1 MSDESLPIPRKPLTA
16 PKKFLTRHSSQLS
29 ADSPLYDASEE
40 DNDDLDSASTVS
52 VPHVRNHH
60 IPTSPLAHRQVSPSN
75 HARPSCL
82 TTSTVS
88 ARTRAAARTA
98 SGPNR
103 HVSSHL
109 AVESDTGVDSPTYD
123 GDIESSTAAPTPTM
137 RATELD
143 PATGVPPTLDLPRRQ
158 SSTLSSM
165 DTPVTGKPYS
175 ERVIPTGPVSPL
187 PPVTTAPQHPGET
200 ETVVKNPD
208 DAMLSPADITTFVQA
223 AIDGTVEERT
233 YRTNPPPTGRP
244 VRIYADGVYDLF
256 HFGHALQLRQAK
268 LSFPNVHLIVG
279 VCSDDLVEQHKAPT
293 VMTHTERCECV
304 RHCRW
309 VDEVVADAP
318 WVVTQEFVDLHK
330 IDYVAHDEDPYAGSD
345 GTTDIYQM
353 LKDQGRFLPTR
364 RTPGVSTSDL
374 LKRVVASYRLGEWDP
389 KLVRSGYPELQSTS
403 MPGTPQLRS
412 RAHTPP
418 PSSLGG
424 LGSPLKTLTSAI
436 TSIAK
441 SGGGSGTISPQ
452 KLDSPAKT
460 PPAM

>member
-1 MSDESLPIPRKPLTA
+1 MSDESVPIPRKPLTA

-52 VPHVRNHH
+52 IPHVRNHH
-60 IPTSPLAHRQVSPSN
+60 IPTSPLAH
-75 HARPSCL
+75 
-82 TTSTVS
+82 S
-88 ARTRAAARTA
+88 ARTRAAARSA
-98 SGPNR
+98 SGGNR

-109 AVESDTGVDSPTYD
+109 AIESDTGVDSPTYD

-137 RATELD
+137 RATEPD
-143 PATGVPPTLDLPRRQ
+143 PSTGAPPNLDLPHRQ

-165 DTPVTGKPYS
+165 DTPVTGKPYT
-175 ERVIPTGPVSPL
+175 ERVIHTGAVSPL
-187 PPVTTAPQHPGET
+187 PPVTAAPQHPGET

-208 DAMLSPADITTFVQA
+208 DAMLSPEDITAFVQA
-223 AIDGTVEERT
+223 AIDGTVKERT
-233 YRTNPPPTGRP
+233 YRTNPAPTGRP

-279 VCSDDLVEQHKAPT
+279 VCSDALVEQHKAPT

-374 LKRVVASYRLGEWDP
+374 LKRVVASYRQGEWDP

-403 MPGTPQLRS
+403 MPGTPLLRS

-418 PSSLGG
+418 PHSPLGG

-436 TSIAK
+436 TAITK
-441 SGGGSGTISPQ
+441 SGNGSGTVSPH

-460 PPAM
+460 PPAV

>member
-1 MSDESLPIPRKPLTA
+1 MSDESLPIPRKPLAA

-29 ADSPLYDASEE
+29 ADSPLCEFKFHHKRNEGEE
-40 DNDDLDSASTVS
+40 TDLGEG
-52 VPHVRNHH
+52 RRRC
-60 IPTSPLAHRQVSPSN
+60 IRRGQ
-75 HARPSCL
+75 R
-82 TTSTVS
+82 
-88 ARTRAAARTA
+88 ARTRAAARSA
-98 SGPNR
+98 SGSNR
-103 HVSSHL
+103 HAATVSSYL
-109 AVESDTGVDSPTYD
+109 ALESDTGVDSPTYD

-137 RATELD
+137 RPTEPDAT
-143 PATGVPPTLDLPRRQ
+143 AGAPPNLDLPRRQ

-175 ERVIPTGPVSPL
+175 ERTITTGAVSIL
-187 PPVTTAPQHPGET
+187 PPVTAAPEFPGET
-200 ETVVKNPD
+200 ETVIKNPD
-208 DAMLSPADITTFVQA
+208 DSMLSPDDIKAFVKA
-223 AIDGTVEERT
+223 AIDGTVKERQ

-268 LSFPNVHLIVG
+268 LSFPVVHLIVG
-279 VCSDDLVEQHKAPT
+279 VCSDALVQQHKAPT
-293 VMTHTERCECV
+293 VMSHVERCECV

-309 VDEVVADAP
+309 VDEIVADAP
-318 WVVTQEFVDLHK
+318 WVVTEEFLDLHK

-353 LKDQGRFLPTR
+353 LKDQGKFLPTR

-374 LKRVVASYRLGEWDP
+374 LKRMVAAYRVGDWDP

-403 MPGTPQLRS
+403 MPGTPQIRS

-418 PSSLGG
+418 HSPLGG
-424 LGSPLKTLTSAI
+424 LGSPLKSI
-436 TSIAK
+436 TAAFTTFDK
-441 SGGGSGTISPQ
+441 AGGGSGTISPH

-460 PPAM
+460 PPAA

>member
-1 MSDESLPIPRKPLTA
+1 MSDESLPIPRKPISA

-29 ADSPLYDASEE
+29 ADSPLS
-40 DNDDLDSASTVS
+40 
-52 VPHVRNHH
+52 
-60 IPTSPLAHRQVSPSN
+60 
-75 HARPSCL
+75 
-82 TTSTVS
+82 
-88 ARTRAAARTA
+88 RTA
-98 SGPNR
+98 SGSNR
-103 HVSSHL
+103 HAATVSSHL
-109 AVESDTGVDSPTYD
+109 AIESDTGVDSPTYD

-137 RATELD
+137 RPTELD
-143 PATGVPPTLDLPRRQ
+143 ATTATPPNLDLPRRQ

-175 ERVIPTGPVSPL
+175 ERIPTGPVSIL
-187 PPVTTAPQHPGET
+187 PPVTAAPEVPGET
-200 ETVVKNPD
+200 ETIIKNPD
-208 DAMLSPADITTFVQA
+208 DSMLSPADIEAFVKA
-223 AIDGTVEERT
+223 AIDGTVKERT

-268 LSFPNVHLIVG
+268 LSFPTVHLIVG
-279 VCSDDLVEQHKAPT
+279 VCSDALVQHHKAPT
-293 VMTHTERCECV
+293 VMTHVERCECV

-309 VDEVVADAP
+309 VDEIVADAP
-318 WVVTQEFVDLHK
+318 WVVTQEFLDLHK

-353 LKDQGRFLPTR
+353 LKDQGKFLPTR

-374 LKRVVASYRLGEWDP
+374 LKRMVAAYRIGDWDP

-403 MPGTPQLRS
+403 MPGTPQIRS

-418 PSSLGG
+418 QSPLGG
-424 LGSPLKTLTSAI
+424 LGSPLKSI
-436 TSIAK
+436 TAAFTPIERT
-441 SGGGSGTISPQ
+441 GGGSGTISPH

-460 PPAM
+460 PPAV